1 MPLTADLMNGR
12 VIPFFDSHEVKLLR
26 MLTDRG
32 PITATAIS
40 KGCRKII
47 AT

>member
-1 MPLTADLMNGR
+1 MSHYVPLRKGTHDRKMPLTADLMNGR

-32 PITATAIS
+32 S
-40 KGCRKII
+40 E
-47 AT
+47 